1 MADIRLSKVPSGT
14 NQNIACTPDSRFVFD
29 FPTAEATMTRSGDN
43 LVFTFDDGGSI
54 ELTGFYTTYNSER
67 MPDFEVDGATIS
79 GADFFTAMN
88 EPDLM
93 PAAGPAAGAASNGA
107 RYHEYANSSLMD
119 GIDRLGGLD
128 LGFGRAEEPADDLSG
143 LGMDDGNALLTAEN
157 YGGSIPAAE
166 PEPNVPGNPD
176 DNPNH
181 GVTITPGITG
191 AEHTVHEKHL
201 ADGTAADGDLLT
213 ARGSLNVSAPDGIAS
228 ITVQFGE
235 AQVEVPVNGASVSF
249 SPEGHSEGVLDL
261 RYNADAGTLEYS
273 YTLKQA
279 TQEHAQEGQNE
290 SLSHDFT
297 VTVTDTDGDSES
309 SVIRINIE
317 DDAPTLQLEQTGSGE
332 YGKESVIGVL
342 SRNYGADGEAAEG
355 SLSLLLDGKAA
366 SRTEDGVFA
375 FDDIGTIRIDANG
388 DIVFRPF
395 VGSGA
400 GASHTLGVTIT
411 DGDNDPATDEIT
423 FSVTGTD
430 ISNLT
435 GHAESSDADRNSPHA
450 VAVEGLPEGAV
461 LVDGTYEGVYGTI
474 TVKDGA
480 ISYIQDKKTFE
491 HSVKGEEGE
500 GKDIAKDADQVSV
513 SVKLGDGSEANF
525 TVSVDITDD
534 VPYGGS
540 VSHAVVRGSVI
551 EGNIFDPASGNPATA
566 GADGLARV
574 EWKLPDGWKWTDD
587 SSDGSGKAYCEAYP
601 DAQLSVTL
609 NSDGTYAFTVLGN
622 VGDLD
627 KASIAFDHII
637 YDRDGDWSEG
647 KLDFNPSAEKDISPL
662 PTELEVTVSEAALP
676 DGSQPSLDEDGNPSG
691 SGVRLEIPAGY
702 TVTEGGKGTY
712 GHVVKH
718 EDGSWSYELIT
729 PVSNVLPMDGDA
741 GQDTVTLTL
750 TDAQGIEHKVDV
762 KVTILDDAP
771 VITGAE
777 EAQVEPVTETLFPDG
792 SFDFTFGNHDE
803 FAKHN
808 NTMLGHVQDTG
819 WQVIYGDKYEP
830 LFAEHT
836 SGLRVSGGMY
846 TYAERQDGY
855 MELSCDKSL
864 EVFYSASGEK
874 YGDHES
880 VSQGKQDGLTVGEV
894 ETWADKSYSQFEI
907 GAAPNENMA
916 EGICFDLQGQI
927 AHSVTVNLGA
937 FFSAG
942 SGNDWGQT
950 YDPIPERALL
960 TFYDDN
966 GKIVKQMQVQADSS
980 DGQYTQSI
988 DCYVAGG
995 FTKFVVSAL
1004 DNVKWANDHG
1014 IEYNGNADSD
1024 FVVQSVE
1031 FHKIIGTATG
1041 KLDVTPGAD
1050 GLNSAMNEYP
1060 VLFDLDAMKSAL
1072 EEQGLTLVPDGDA
1085 GFLAR
1090 AKDNTLIFAAEIDR
1104 NGEWTLTQFNHFD
1117 GDQQIELKFYTQDG
1131 DGDRQQTGVKVNLY
1145 QGAESEGQAVA
1156 HDGAA
1161 DSDDFLHG
1169 LGNTLPEDDAGNGLF
1184 DDAGDDLIF
1193 YDKSDYLVQGGSGID
1208 FLLSGKNDDLHLN
1221 DILANTDTNDGP
1233 LVSGVEVLL
1242 KGDEI
1247 AALTSV
1253 QSLREYGIEVEGD
1266 RLILGEGW
1274 TASDDG
1280 GCYTNGNGSLILETT
1295 LNDPTVAEDGKIVF
1309 ENPPRTDEL
1318 FSEDPYAIPEETPNL
1333 AALFSFDE
1341 DEGMAMFPKE
1351 WDALQQGEA
1360 SVRGENAGSGMTFA
1374 DGNNNVAEQDGP
1386 DALSLDLTNMD
1397 TSACSGLDAER
1408 GENGAPARAD
1418 SALPVAEGMDQ
1429 GACHENDP
1437 AGDLA
1442 NEEAMRAAITTM
1454 QTDTGGC

>member
-14 NQNIACTPDSRFVFD
+14 NQNIACTPDSCFVFD

-128 LGFGRAEEPADDLSG
+128 LGFGRTEEPADDLSG

-191 AEHTVHEKHL
+191 AEHTVHERHL

-273 YTLKQA
+273 YTLTEA

-317 DDAPTLQLEQTGSGE
+317 
-332 YGKESVIGVL
+332 
-342 SRNYGADGEAAEG
+342 
-355 SLSLLLDGKAA
+355 
-366 SRTEDGVFA
+366 
-375 FDDIGTIRIDANG
+375 
-388 DIVFRPF
+388 
-395 VGSGA
+395 
-400 GASHTLGVTIT
+400 
-411 DGDNDPATDEIT
+411 
-423 FSVTGTD
+423 
-430 ISNLT
+430 
-435 GHAESSDADRNSPHA
+435 
-450 VAVEGLPEGAV
+450 
-461 LVDGTYEGVYGTI
+461 
-474 TVKDGA
+474 
-480 ISYIQDKKTFE
+480 
-491 HSVKGEEGE
+491 
-500 GKDIAKDADQVSV
+500 
-513 SVKLGDGSEANF
+513 
-525 TVSVDITDD
+525 DD

-587 SSDGSGKAYCEAYP
+587 SSDGSGKAYCEDYP
-601 DAQLSVTL
+601 DLSVTL
-609 NSDGTYAFTVLGN
+609 DANGSYTFTALGN
-622 VGDLD
+622 LGGIGG
-627 KASIAFDHII
+627 SIAFDHII

-691 SGVRLEIPAGY
+691 AGVRLEIPAGY

-718 EDGSWSYELIT
+718 DDGSWSYELTT

-792 SFDFTFGNHDE
+792 RFDFTFGDHSE
-803 FAKHN
+803 FTDHSRDL
-808 NTMLGHVQDTG
+808 LGYTQG
-819 WQVIYGDKYEP
+819 WELKDGGFSALDSS
-830 LFAEHT
+830 
-836 SGLRVSGGMY
+836 SGLLVSGGMY

-864 EVFYSASGEK
+864 GVFYSASGEK

-894 ETWADKSYSQFEI
+894 ETWADESYSPFEI
-907 GAAPNENMA
+907 GAAPNGNTA

-942 SGNDWGQT
+942 SGNDWGQI

-960 TFYDDN
+960 TFYDDK

-980 DGQYTQSI
+980 DGQYTESI

-1004 DNVKWANDHG
+1004 DNVKWANDHK
-1014 IEYNGNADSD
+1014 IEYNGDADSD

-1041 KLDVTPGAD
+1041 KLGVTPGAD
-1050 GLNSAMNEYP
+1050 GLDSAMNEYP

-1161 DSDDFLHG
+1161 DRDDFLHG

-1318 FSEDPYAIPEETPNL
+1318 FSEDSYAIPEETPNL

-1408 GENGAPARAD
+1408 GENGAPARAN

-1429 GACHENDP
+1429 GACHENDL
-1437 AGDLA
+1437 AGDHA